1 MISGWPFKNIDVLF
15 TRESFD
21 GTLDSANKRS
31 AIGMLSNKK
40 CTLMGAFDIP
50 LNTTKSSYKEVL
62 LIILLVFTY
71 TRGLFDIFPN

>member
-1 MISGWPFKNIDVLF
+1 MISGCPFKNIDVLF

-31 AIGMLSNKK
+31 AFDMSSNKE

-50 LNTTKSSYKEVL
+50 LDTTPNTL
-62 LIILLVFTY
+62 WWCF
-71 TRGLFDIFPN
+71 